1 MRAPAIPDE
10 GTKISAAASKPLR
23 IMALLPGLSLENLL
37 IVTAMSF
44 DTAAIIDHNGTV
56 LNAAQIASRS
66 APQPYLRRMMDKTR
80 ADNNGSG
87 ATALMHRRVK

>member
-1 MRAPAIPDE
+1 M
-10 GTKISAAASKPLR
+10 AAAADKPLR
-23 IMALLPGLSLENLL
+23 IMTLLPGFSLENLL

-80 ADNNGSG
+80 ADNNGSN
-87 ATALMHRRVK
+87 ATALMHHKVR

>member
-1 MRAPAIPDE
+1 M
-10 GTKISAAASKPLR
+10 AATACKPLG
-23 IMALLPGLSLENLL
+23 IMALLPGISMENLL

-66 APQPYLRRMMDKTR
+66 ALQPYLRRMMDKTR
-80 ADNNGSG
+80 ADNNGSRG
-87 ATALMHRRVK
+87 DRVDASKVR

>member
-1 MRAPAIPDE
+1 M
-10 GTKISAAASKPLR
+10 AAAADKPLR
-23 IMALLPGLSLENLL
+23 IMALLPGFSLENLL